1 MCIRDSG
8 GDDNDESRRQH
19 LAGHGPGQLAAA
31 QQYGHHRKHCC
42 HKTGTVPFRV
52 HMKQQKGF
60 TLVEI
65 LISIV
70 VGMVILL
77 AVYAAVVTG
86 QRSTSGIERKVIAGQ
101 DARAALEL
109 MSVEIQM
116 TSFNP
121 TMTAGI
127 WRDPG
132 ACGSAAASQG
142 NRGIQAAS
150 ATSISVEMDVN
161 ESGAIT
167 DASNEVVTYTYVSDA
182 VNGGY
187 ITRSTNCG
195 SPQPFLGDT
204 VGSGNPRVVRV
215 INTAAVPVFRYYNGS
230 SPPAELT
237 SFPGDIPNIARIE
250 ITLWVETEDVDP
262 NTRQR
267 RPFIYSTS
275 VIPRNHVIGMQ

>member
-1 MCIRDSG
+1 
-8 GDDNDESRRQH
+8 
-19 LAGHGPGQLAAA
+19 
-31 QQYGHHRKHCC
+31 
-42 HKTGTVPFRV
+42 
-52 HMKQQKGF
+52 MKQQKGF

-109 MSVEIQM
+109 MSIEVQM

-121 TMTAGI
+121 TMTTGI

-132 ACGSAAASQG
+132 ACGSAAATAA
-142 NRGIQAAS
+142 NMGIQAAS
-150 ATSISVEMDVN
+150 ATSISVEMDVD

-215 INTAAVPVFRYYNGS
+215 INTAAVPVFRYFNGQGT
-230 SPPAELT
+230 ELT

-262 NTRQR
+262 NTQQR
-267 RPFIYSTS
+267 RRFIYSTS

>member
-1 MCIRDSG
+1 
-8 GDDNDESRRQH
+8 
-19 LAGHGPGQLAAA
+19 
-31 QQYGHHRKHCC
+31 
-42 HKTGTVPFRV
+42 
-52 HMKQQKGF
+52 MKQQKGF

-109 MSVEIQM
+109 MSIEVQM

-121 TMTAGI
+121 TMTTGI

-132 ACGSAAASQG
+132 ACGSAAATAA
-142 NRGIQAAS
+142 NMGIQAAS

-167 DASNEVVTYTYVSDA
+167 DASNEVITYTYDA
-182 VNGGY
+182 ANQY
-187 ITRSTNCG
+187 ITRETNCG
-195 SPQPFLGDT
+195 GAQPFLGDT
-204 VGSGNPRVVRV
+204 EASGRPRIVRV
-215 INTAAVPVFRYYNGS
+215 INTAAVPVFRYFNGQGT
-230 SPPAELT
+230 ELT

-262 NTRQR
+262 NTQQR
-267 RPFIYSTS
+267 RRFIYSTS

>member
-1 MCIRDSG
+1 
-8 GDDNDESRRQH
+8 
-19 LAGHGPGQLAAA
+19 
-31 QQYGHHRKHCC
+31 
-42 HKTGTVPFRV
+42 
-52 HMKQQKGF
+52 MKQQKGF

-86 QRSTSGIERKVIAGQ
+86 QRSTAGIERKVIVGQ

-109 MSVEIQM
+109 MSIEIQM
-116 TSFNP
+116 ASFNP
-121 TMTAGI
+121 TMTSGL

-132 ACGSAAASQG
+132 ACGSAAATPA
-142 NRGIQAAS
+142 NMGIQAAS
-150 ATSISVEMDVN
+150 ATSISVEMDVD
-161 ESGAIT
+161 ESRAIT
-167 DASNEVVTYTYVSDA
+167 DATNEVITYAYVADA
-182 VNGGY
+182 VNGGH

-195 SPQPFLGDT
+195 SPQAFLGDA
-204 VGSGNPRVVRV
+204 SGNPRAVRV
-215 INTAAVPVFRYYNGS
+215 INSTPPPGSVAVPVFRYFNGQGT
-230 SPPAELT
+230 ELT

-262 NTRQR
+262 NTQQR
-267 RPFIYSTS
+267 RRFIYSTS

>member
-1 MCIRDSG
+1 
-8 GDDNDESRRQH
+8 
-19 LAGHGPGQLAAA
+19 
-31 QQYGHHRKHCC
+31 
-42 HKTGTVPFRV
+42 
-52 HMKQQKGF
+52 MKQQKGF

-109 MSVEIQM
+109 MSIEVQM

-121 TMTAGI
+121 TMTTGI

-132 ACGSAAASQG
+132 ACGSSAATPA
-142 NRGIQAAS
+142 NMGIQAAS
-150 ATSISVEMDVN
+150 PTSISVEMDVD

-167 DASNEVVTYTYVSDA
+167 DASNEVITYTYVSDA

-195 SPQPFLGDT
+195 SPQPFLGDA

-215 INTAAVPVFRYYNGS
+215 INTAAVPVFRYFNGQGT
-230 SPPAELT
+230 ELT

-262 NTRQR
+262 NTQQR
-267 RPFIYSTS
+267 RRFIYSTS

>member
-1 MCIRDSG
+1 
-8 GDDNDESRRQH
+8 
-19 LAGHGPGQLAAA
+19 
-31 QQYGHHRKHCC
+31 
-42 HKTGTVPFRV
+42 
-52 HMKQQKGF
+52 MKKQKGF

-109 MSVEIQM
+109 MSIEIQM
-116 TSFNP
+116 ASFNP
-121 TMTAGI
+121 TMTTGI

-132 ACGSAAASQG
+132 ACGSSAASPG
-142 NRGIQAAS
+142 NMGIQAAS

-167 DASNEVVTYTYVSDA
+167 DASNEVITYTYDA
-182 VNGGY
+182 AIQY
-187 ITRSTNCG
+187 ITRETNCG
-195 SPQPFLGDT
+195 GAQPFLGDT
-204 VGSGNPRVVRV
+204 EASGRPRIVRV
-215 INTAAVPVFRYYNGS
+215 INTAAVPVFRYYNGQGT
-230 SPPAELT
+230 ELT

-262 NTRQR
+262 NLQQR
-267 RPFIYSTS
+267 RRFIYSTS